1 MYFLNASECGRSN
14 INFHPRNQDVEE
26 VIKHSTQKQ
35 VCSYNLQNLR
45 TVCMSWLFAK
55 LSTTISCQKN
65 SDWNNNL
72 QTFVSNENL
81 PEKLSAN
88 GFTPMAPSL
97 LSSLLSS
104 YVPFQKPLSLLSL
117 VYTAQSLRDKELF
130 GKQKHPQQL
139 WLDYKENIRRTKLQ
153 RWWSQPIIIAR
164 KGRVPKNGEKNYLDL
179 LIRFKNSIKFKGSKH
194 WVRCAF
200 GNV

>member
-1 MYFLNASECGRSN
+1 MIICKISKR
-14 INFHPRNQDVEE
+14 
-26 VIKHSTQKQ
+26 
-35 VCSYNLQNLR
+35 
-45 TVCMSWLFAK
+45 W
-55 LSTTISCQKN
+55 STTTSCQN
-65 SDWNNNL
+65 NYDWNNNFKTIC
-72 QTFVSNENL
+72 QQWQFAQKNCPKFAICKTRL
-81 PEKLSAN
+81 PPSPPRLS
-88 GFTPMAPSL
+88 PSL
-97 LSSLLSS
+97 LSSH
-104 YVPFQKPLSLLSL
+104 VPFRKPQSLLSL

-164 KGRVPKNGEKNYLDL
+164 KGRVPKNGEKSYLDL